1 MQCMNIY
8 SRKITVTIAL
18 VCLVYT
24 GFSRAQDTVA
34 LDTYDH
40 MIQTPWVFIGIDGGY
55 GMLSVNPTTELDKY
69 GVHGNVKGLYSTY
82 WKKWVLDA
90 GAGWMVSW
98 LDGGSDNNVLTD
110 DKVTTL
116 AALLELSGRYRLTKR
131 WELGVQNQVFLGT
144 DTTFSTTGAAQK
156 HISYLVGPQLV
167 YTLPTR
173 HPWRFTGAFWTDVN
187 IADRQLY
194 LFMAGVQWGL
204 PVKPVVRSIFAR
216 SYEDPIV
223 IVSFDLDTIHFEF
236 DKHVLS
242 PHSKAILKALG
253 DFLAKEKDSWRFLRI
268 EGHAD
273 NRGSDEYNL
282 KLSEKR
288 ASSVKDAIVESGT
301 SGDRVEVIGYGESRP
316 KIPEDTE
323 FAWAKN
329 RRVELIF
336 DRVKQPKKFKKAI
349 DDIREK
355 FGVPDLF
362 PYTKKP
368 SDNEQVPKKN

>member
-1 MQCMNIY
+1 MHCMKSY
-8 SRKITVTIAL
+8 LHKLTTIAGL
-18 VCLVYT
+18 TCI
-24 GFSRAQDTVA
+24 FSTFPSPAQDTFS

-40 MIQTPWVFIGIDGGY
+40 MVQSPWVFVGIDGGY
-55 GMLSVNPTTELDKY
+55 GILTTNPANELGKY

-90 GAGWMVSW
+90 GAGWMVNW
-98 LDGGSDNNVLTD
+98 LDGGSNNNVLTD

-116 AALLELSGRYRLTKR
+116 AALLEVSGRYRLTKR

-144 DTTFSTTGAAQK
+144 DTTFSTTGAEQS
-156 HISYLVGPQLV
+156 HVSYLLGPQLV

-173 HPWRFTGAFWTDVN
+173 YPWRFTTAFWTDVN
-187 IADRQLY
+187 VPSRQLY
-194 LFMAGVQWGL
+194 LFMAGVQWGF
-204 PVKPVVRSIFAR
+204 PIKPIVRAVFAR
-216 SYEDPIV
+216 SYEEPIV

-242 PHSKAILKALG
+242 PHSKAILSALG

-273 NRGSDEYNL
+273 NRGSDDYNL

-288 ASSVKDAIVESGT
+288 ASSVKDAIVNAGT
-301 SGDRVEVIGYGESRP
+301 SGDRIEVIGLGESRP

-323 FAWAKN
+323 YAWAKN

-336 DRVKQPKKFKKAI
+336 DRVKEPKKFKKAI

-368 SDNEQVPKKN
+368 GEEEPKKTN